1 MAKEDEKTLLIVGLQ
16 ETLRQR
22 NQTIEVLRKQIAQE
36 TSSEAFQQKLDA
48 AYKRGWKDAGNHLM
62 NITHEAA
69 RGLRKLREDAF
80 NFVLHGDWEGEVR
93 R

>member
-36 TSSEAFQQKLDA
+36 TSSEAFQKKLDA
-48 AYKRGWKDAGNHLM
+48 AYKRGREEAGEHLM
-62 NITHEAA
+62 GITHKAA
-69 RGLRKLREDAF
+69 IGLRELREDAF
-80 NFVLHGDWEGEVR
+80 NFILHGDWEGEKL
-93 R
+93 